1 MRRRNHNKF
10 TKKRHSKKGMLAC
23 AVAAASIFA
32 LFYLTGVSVLQKG
45 NGGAYLGS
53 IGILALFTAF
63 LAFVYAVKSMRE
75 EDAFRVF
82 PAVSL
87 ALSILAAGAWTV
99 LYVTGF
105 IF

>member
-23 AVAAASIFA
+23 ALAAASIF
-32 LFYLTGVSVLQKG
+32 YLTGVAVLQKG